1 MESFNLDSHLQPIY
15 SRFPEATRRPLI
27 GITANYADGN
37 ASLAERYYKQVVRAG
52 GVPVL
57 VPPVGDESV
66 IINTLDRIDGLLL
79 SGGGDFNPLW
89 DGEEPM
95 PQLHSINR
103 ERDLPELLTVRLAFN
118 RQLPILGI
126 CRGIQTLTLALGG
139 HIRQDIDAT
148 EEDQTVVRVKHSQN
162 ADRQEPTHSV
172 SIDSGSLLETVYP
185 RKSYGGK
192 IFVNSFHHQAVLKPG
207 DHLRVSAHSADG
219 VVEAVES
226 AEHKPILAV
235 QWHPECLDDE
245 GLRLFNWLVG
255 EARLFSEA
263 KLFHQRHITFDSHC
277 DTPMFFPQGINFA
290 HRDPRILYDLHKMTD
305 GRTDA
310 VTMVAY
316 LPQHPKPGEIPE
328 GMSPKQYAD
337 SIFDKLTGIISQ
349 NSSYI
354 AQARTPVD
362 VVSNKRRGL
371 KSIVFGIE
379 NGLALEG
386 DPANVAYFKRRGVSY
401 ITLCHNGDNDICD
414 SARGNGTHGGVSEL
428 GEQVIREMN
437 RQGVM
442 VDLSHAAESS
452 FYDALQISQT
462 PIVCSHSNCKALCDV
477 PRNLTDDQMKALAKR
492 GGVCQITLYHGFL
505 RKEGEASIVD
515 TLSHLEH
522 AISVMGIDHV
532 GLGTDF
538 DGDGGVTGLADASEL
553 INLTRQLLRR
563 RYSTADMAKIWGL
576 NWLRVMQLV
585 QQSAQ
590 KQQ

>member
-15 SRFPEATRRPLI
+15 SRYPEATRRPLI

-37 ASLAERYYKQVVRAG
+37 ASLADRYYKQVVRAG

-57 VPPVGDESV
+57 MPPVSDESV

-89 DGEEPM
+89 DGEEPL

-103 ERDLPELLTVRLAFN
+103 ERDLTELLTVRLAFN

-148 EEDQTVVRVKHSQN
+148 EEDPTIARVKHSQD
-162 ADRQEPTHSV
+162 ADQQEPTHSV
-172 SIDSGSLLETVYP
+172 SINDGSLLAAIYP
-185 RKSYGGK
+185 RNEYGGK
-192 IFVNSFHHQAVLKPG
+192 IFVNSFHHQAVLTPG
-207 DHLRVSAHSADG
+207 DHLRVSARSTDD

-226 AEHKPILAV
+226 TEHKPILAV
-235 QWHPECLDDE
+235 QWHPEWLGDE
-245 GLRLFNWLVG
+245 GLRLLSWLVG
-255 EARLFSEA
+255 EAKLFYKA

-337 SIFDKLTGIISQ
+337 SIFDKLGDIISE
-349 NSSYI
+349 NHDYI
-354 AQARTPVD
+354 AQARTPDD
-362 VVSNKRRGL
+362 VIANKRRGL

-386 DPANVAYFKRRGVSY
+386 DTANVAHFRQRGVSY
-401 ITLCHNGDNDICD
+401 ITLCHNGDNDLCD
-414 SARGNGTHGGVSEL
+414 SARGTATHGGVSPL
-428 GEQVIREMN
+428 GEQMIREMN

-452 FYDALQISQT
+452 FYDALEISRT
-462 PIVCSHSNCKALCDV
+462 PIVCSHSNSKALCDV
-477 PRNLTDDQMKALAKR
+477 PRNLTDDQMRALAKC

-505 RKEGEASIVD
+505 RKEGEASVVD
-515 TLSHLEH
+515 ALRHLDH
-522 AISVMGIDHV
+522 AISIMGIDHV

-538 DGDGGVTGLADASEL
+538 DGDGGVCGLADASEL
-553 INLTRQLLRR
+553 INLTRHLLRR
-563 RYSTADMAKIWGL
+563 RYSEADIAKIWGL
-576 NWLRVMQLV
+576 NWLRVMRTV

-590 KQQ
+590 EQ